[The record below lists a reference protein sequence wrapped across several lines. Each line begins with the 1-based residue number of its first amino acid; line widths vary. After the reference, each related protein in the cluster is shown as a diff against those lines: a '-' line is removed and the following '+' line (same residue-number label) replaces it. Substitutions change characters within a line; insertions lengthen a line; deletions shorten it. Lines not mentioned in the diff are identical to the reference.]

1 MRILILLIGLNL
13 LGLSALAHSLKKPT
27 DSKAFGKLEGFIYD
41 QQTKA
46 PISFATIRLLN
57 SSKGNY
63 SDTSG
68 YYLIDQLPIGV
79 YDIEVTFT
87 GYETNHYKQISI
99 EQNKVKKLDFFLE
112 TNAVLLTA
120 VTVKPNQ
127 TVTKLE
133 QQKLKFHRD
142 FISNVPSGDDIM
154 QIMEIAPG
162 VSSPPGFNNELNI
175 RGGASFEN
183 KFSVDGVT
191 IPIINHFASTGT
203 NNGFRSILH
212 HKTIKSAT
220 LHTSQFPIQ
229 VGGATSGVFD
239 FQLIEGNAKSI
250 KKSFVGST
258 TDAVMMME
266 GPLSKDVNFVFS
278 FRQAYLKPTLTLL
291 NRPILSTY
299 NDWLYK
305 VKWKKKNHLLT
316 LLGLGSSDG
325 ITENFNAPAT
335 TINQYLLARLSTGN
349 LWHTFNALKYQN
361 LRKTG
366 YTTFQLATY
375 FIKSQA
381 SKIETNPQA
390 LYTNRNSEQQR
401 RQLKLE
407 LENVQKWANFDFRSG
422 IQANHMNF
430 SINSSTIW
438 KEQEATLGNMMSDLS
453 FFKWGAFIKINQLI
467 RHRFFWSIGAR
478 IDTDSYTEANP
489 LQQFSPRLS
498 LLYRLNQRQSI
509 YANAAQYFQLP
520 PTIALAYRN
529 PDQTLIN
536 QTTLSYFSTKQFTLG
551 WKIGNEQKADIW
563 KIELFQKNYGN
574 YPIVV
579 ENQIPLSAMGS
590 GLPTYSAIPIATT
603 GKVNTNGLEIS
614 WHPLLTKGY
623 YGFLSYTL
631 NNSKFEDK
639 VNGGWRPTNY
649 DARHIFNVAGGRKM
663 KQDWHIGFT
672 LRLQSGIPYTPWDI
686 PTSSQA
692 TIWAA
697 SLNVGVLDYEA
708 VNVDRTKTNA
718 TLDLRIDKRFTFK
731 HVKMKA
737 YLDLLNLPIS
747 GKTFGRPLLT
757 TQKDTTGLDLFAPN
771 NPQQIV
777 LQQIDN
783 NLSSMIPSL
792 GVSLDF

>member
-1 MRILILLIGLNL
+1 M
-13 LGLSALAHSLKKPT
+13 
-27 DSKAFGKLEGFIYD
+27 
-41 QQTKA
+41 
-46 PISFATIRLLN
+46 
-57 SSKGNY
+57 
-63 SDTSG
+63 
-68 YYLIDQLPIGV
+68 

-87 GYETNHYKQISI
+87 GYETSHYKQIAI
-99 EQNKVKKLDFFLE
+99 EQNKAKKLDFFLE

-127 TVTKLE
+127 TITKLK
-133 QQKLKFHRD
+133 QQKLKFHKD
-142 FISNVPSGDDIM
+142 FITNVPSGDDIM
-154 QIMEIAPG
+154 QVMEIAPG
-162 VSSPPGFNNELNI
+162 VGSPPGFNNELNI

-212 HKTIKSAT
+212 HKTIRSAT
-220 LHTSQFPIQ
+220 LHTNQFPIQ

-239 FQLIEGNAKSI
+239 FQLMEGNVKNI

-258 TDAVMMME
+258 TDAAMMME
-266 GPLSKDVNFVFS
+266 GPLSKHVNFVFS

-305 VKWKKKNHLLT
+305 VKWKKKNHFLT
-316 LLGLGSSDG
+316 FLGLGSSDG
-325 ITENFNAPAT
+325 ITENFNAPST
-335 TINQYLLARLSTGN
+335 TINQYLLTRLSAGN

-361 LRKTG
+361 LRETG

-381 SKIETNPQA
+381 SKVETNPQA
-390 LYTNRNSEQQR
+390 SYTNRNSEQQR

-407 LENVQKWANFDFRSG
+407 LVNVQKWANLDFRSG
-422 IQANHMNF
+422 IHASHTNF
-430 SINSSTIW
+430 SISSNTSW
-438 KEQEATLGNMMSDLS
+438 KEQEASFGNMVSSLS
-453 FFKWGAFIKINQLI
+453 FFKWGAFIETSQLI
-467 RHRFFWSIGAR
+467 RQRFFWSIGAR
-478 IDTDSYTEANP
+478 MDSDSYTKANP
-489 LQQFSPRLS
+489 LQQFSPRLTLS
-498 LLYRLNQRQSI
+498 YQLNQRQSI

-529 PDQTLIN
+529 PDETLIN
-536 QTTLSYFSTKQFTLG
+536 QTTLSYFSAKQYTLG

-574 YPIVV
+574 YPIAV
-579 ENQIPLSAMGS
+579 ENQIPLSAMGH
-590 GLPTYSAIPIATT
+590 GLPTYSAAIPLATT
-603 GKVNTNGLEIS
+603 GKMNTNGFEIS
-614 WHPLLTKGY
+614 WHPLLSKGY

-631 NNSKFEDK
+631 NNSKFKDTI
-639 VNGGWRPTNY
+639 NGDWQPTNY
-649 DARHIFNVAGGRKM
+649 DARHILNVTGGRKM
-663 KQDWHIGFT
+663 KHNWHIGFI

-686 PTSSQA
+686 PSSSQA
-692 TIWAA
+692 TVWAA
-697 SLNVGVLDYEA
+697 SLNVGVLDYES
-708 VNVDRTKTNA
+708 VNVNRTKTNA

-731 HVKMKA
+731 QLKMKA
-737 YLDLLNLPIS
+737 YLDLLNIPIS

-757 TQKDTTGLDLFAPN
+757 TQQDATGLDLFSPN
-771 NPQQIV
+771 NSEQLE
-777 LQQIDN
+777 LQEIDN